1 MVLSLLIEESSIL
14 NLKNG
19 IKSIQIDHNH
29 LTDERDLSQWIR
41 SQVSDLKSMSS
52 KLPTPS

>member
-19 IKSIQIDHNH
+19 IKSIQIDHNY